1 MEESSKVNT
10 LVKNTGW
17 IYINK
22 VVFAIL
28 QFVVTILVIRK
39 LEVEIYG
46 TFNFLIGSF
55 FIFQIFA
62 ASQVTAVF
70 DRYIPELIKNK
81 DFLRYRRL
89 LVLGALLALVSLTI
103 LLVALQF
110 FHEPFGKAFN
120 IVNFSDY
127 LLPFTI
133 YIFARFS
140 KFVTEALI
148 KALLL
153 HKQFSIIN
161 MVVMALRSFAYIYF
175 LPVLSVDIMLVI
187 ESAVAVLM
195 SVLAIIVTIK
205 FNSKLRYDPLLVTGE
220 TIHRKR
226 VIKFSFYSL
235 FNEFGANVVGESSDI
250 FIIAYFGNPFLLG
263 LYTFGFKIYH
273 LLFQILPLKDFY
285 SILRPLFFQKFTS
298 EHTKEEFIQMFNF
311 IIKFML
317 PLLAVP
323 AIYFY
328 VYGQS
333 IISFVY
339 DPKYLD
345 AYLVTCIIL
354 TNYIFTALFFPVG
367 LTIQLKERMDIA
379 LLGKIVAVF
388 SLIAGALGMKYFG
401 IEGVALAT
409 ILGSLMKN
417 IIMIYFMRGKAHMH
431 YRLLEYKNYVL
442 IFAFLYFV
450 FSFTQPLVSNLWLL
464 LCFSALFMITA
475 GLLVI
480 MFHPYNSDDLQI
492 LSRVGSNSKI
502 GKKLVPIVHKIHNLK
517 PKLG

>member
-17 IYINK
+17 IYVNK

-28 QFVVTILVIRK
+28 QFIVTILVIRK
-39 LEVEIYG
+39 LEVEVYG

-81 DFLRYRRL
+81 DYLRFRKL
-89 LVLGALLALVSLTI
+89 LVLGAILALVSLGI
-103 LLVALQF
+103 LLTALQF
-110 FHEPFGKAFN
+110 FHEPFGSAFN
-120 IVNFSDY
+120 INNFSDY
-127 LLPFTI
+127 LLPFSI

-161 MVVMALRSFAYIYF
+161 MFVMALRSIAYIYF
-175 LPVLSVDIMLVI
+175 LPVLSVDIMLTI
-187 ESAVAVLM
+187 ESVVAILM
-195 SVLAIIVTIK
+195 AILAIGVTIK
-205 FNSKLRYDPLLVTGE
+205 YNSQLKYDPALVTGDE
-220 TIHRKR
+220 VHRKR

-250 FIIAYFGNPFLLG
+250 FIIAYFGNPYLLG

-298 EHTKEEFIQMFNF
+298 EHTREEFIQMFNF

-317 PLLAVP
+317 PLLTVP

-333 IISFVY
+333 IIDFVY

-354 TNYIFTALFFPVG
+354 TNYIFSALFFPVG

-388 SLIAGALGMKYFG
+388 SLVAGALGMKYFG

-409 ILGSLMKN
+409 IFGSLMKN
-417 IIMIYFMRGKAHMH
+417 VLMIYFMRGKAHMH
-431 YRLLEYKNYVL
+431 YRLYEYKNYVL
-442 IFAFLYFV
+442 IFAFLYIA
-450 FSFTQPLVSNLWLL
+450 FSFTQPFVTNIWTLIG
-464 LCFSALFMITA
+464 FSGIFMLTA
-475 GLLVI
+475 GLLII
-480 MFHPYNSDDLQI
+480 MFHPYNQQDLQI
-492 LSRVGSNSKI
+492 LNRVGSNSKI
-502 GKKLVPIVHKIHNLK
+502 GKKLVPIVLKIHNLK
-517 PKLG
+517 PKFG